1 MDIEKTYENLLKQIA
16 HNIKAQRDV
25 LGISQEELAHR
36 YDGASPRYIQ
46 MLESGTNSPSLHTLL
61 KTAKALGIEIQDLF
75 R

>member
-1 MDIEKTYENLLKQIA
+1 MDIEKAYENLLKQIA
-16 HNIKAQRDV
+16 QNIKAQRDV

-36 YDGASPRYIQ
+36 YGASPRYIQ